1 MKYDIMKY
9 DMNRIT
15 EKLNEGALTHRIGN
29 LQIMRAE
36 LHHKRSTGLKIFRPK
51 TTFPTTFDGEN
62 YRYGGAYHFGG
73 LGELQFN
80 IWLED
85 AGKIIRHGVGFCF
98 VKSRTLPNPIKVL
111 RARVKYFNTFMRLH
125 PGLYPDMCMWH
136 YQRRGEQP
144 SPVYPPRR
152 IPDNL
157 IIEGAEVWL
166 GKRTR
171 VGPINYEAVL
181 KDFDRL
187 LDLYKFIEEQIAKH
201 PS

>member
-1 MKYDIMKY
+1 
-9 DMNRIT
+9 
-15 EKLNEGALTHRIGN
+15 
-29 LQIMRAE
+29 
-36 LHHKRSTGLKIFRPK
+36 
-51 TTFPTTFDGEN
+51 
-62 YRYGGAYHFGG
+62 
-73 LGELQFN
+73 
-80 IWLED
+80 
-85 AGKIIRHGVGFCF
+85 
-98 VKSRTLPNPIKVL
+98 
-111 RARVKYFNTFMRLH
+111 
-125 PGLYPDMCMWH
+125 MWH